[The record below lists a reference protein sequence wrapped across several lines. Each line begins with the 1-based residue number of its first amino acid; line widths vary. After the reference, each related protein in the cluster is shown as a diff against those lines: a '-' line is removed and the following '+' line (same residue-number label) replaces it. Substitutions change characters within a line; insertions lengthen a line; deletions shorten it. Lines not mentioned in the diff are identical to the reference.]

1 MVPYLCG
8 RRNKTLELKEIALPL
23 SLPLDKLHITL
34 NMGTFRDYIDDYFD
48 VMDNEDLAKIDSGRE
63 LRYSACIGFLIDKV
77 TELHNNSCKVNHKLI
92 MRNEPRVCSVYR
104 NRMLDLT
111 IVEKYSSGG
120 EKKEI
125 YRVLFEFKV
134 TLSGEAKLNKP
145 KDLKALAQLIQGA
158 NLAHLNEKWHNE
170 ILLILATDKRWYLF
184 ILSQDS
190 QQYYLEMEKVYS
202 AAVGNTPESYQPI
215 VDKLFNFLKI
225 YSCGLEQ

>member
-8 RRNKTLELKEIALPL
+8 CRNKTLELKEIALPL

-34 NMGTFRDYIDDYFD
+34 NMGRFREYIDDYFD
-48 VMDNEDLAKIDSGRE
+48 VMENEHLAEIDSGRE
-63 LRYSACIGFLIDKV
+63 SRYSACIGYLIDKV
-77 TELHNNSCKVNHKLI
+77 TELHNNSCEVNHKLI
-92 MRNEPRVCSVYR
+92 MRKEPLVCSVNR
-104 NRMLDLT
+104 NRMLDLA

-134 TLSGEAKLNKP
+134 TLSGEAKLTKS
-145 KDLKALAQLIQGA
+145 DLKALAQLIQGA

-190 QQYYLEMEKVYS
+190 QQYYLEKVYS
-202 AAVGNTPESYQPI
+202 AAVGNTPESYNYQPM
-215 VDKLFNFLKI
+215 VDKIFNFLKI
-225 YSCGLEQ
+225 YACDLQQ